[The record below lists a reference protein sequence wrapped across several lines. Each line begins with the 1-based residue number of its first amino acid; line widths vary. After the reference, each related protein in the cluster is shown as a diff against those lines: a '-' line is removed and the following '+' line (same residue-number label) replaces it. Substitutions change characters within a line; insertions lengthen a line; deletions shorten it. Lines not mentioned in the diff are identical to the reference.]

1 MVALITQRSV
11 VKTHGSQRK
20 ITARR
25 FERRLTSAPFVRA
38 FTLAGANLNASPM
51 VGPAIVDEP
60 RLSKLELVFFNASRH
75 STIPLGGLSSGGM
88 RRKCNS
94 LMRLLHFRRPRNLF
108 PHPRLARAFLRELL
122 GIDDPNAGLV
132 GEHHLLP
139 VNQEEQN
146 SSLSSSGMAARRRFT
161 RSVTTGCPP
170 YACLGRWTVATA
182 TGAPLPVVFWE

>member
-60 RLSKLELVFFNASRH
+60 RLSKLELVFLNASRH

-94 LMRLLHFRRPRNLF
+94 LMRLLHFRHPLHLWASPRIAKALRKSNFGTRLTVTSLWVDCRGGQLF
-108 PHPRLARAFLRELL
+108 PASQA
-122 GIDDPNAGLV
+122 
-132 GEHHLLP
+132 
-139 VNQEEQN
+139 EQN
-146 SSLSSSGMAARRRFT
+146 ASLSSSGIDARRRFT
-161 RSVTTGCPP
+161 RSAAAGCAPD
-170 YACLGRWTVATA
+170 ACGGR
-182 TGAPLPVVFWE
+182 